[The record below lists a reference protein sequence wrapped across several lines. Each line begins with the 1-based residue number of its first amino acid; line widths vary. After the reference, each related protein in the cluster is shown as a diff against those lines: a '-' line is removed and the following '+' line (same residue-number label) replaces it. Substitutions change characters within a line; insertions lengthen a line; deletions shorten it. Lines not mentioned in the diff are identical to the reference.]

1 MTPDP
6 EHRRLV
12 VAYDRAARTGNV
24 ARKKARLTA
33 TARATSRGGISGGKA
48 A

>member
-1 MTPDP
+1 MSGWVHEQTVTQ
-6 EHRRLV
+6 H
-12 VAYDRAARTGNV
+12 AGTRTGNV

-33 TARATSRGGISGGKA
+33 TARATSRGGIRGGKA